1 MNFLRISN
9 LSPPTMESIS
19 SLLTVVITTSPTPSS
34 PSTELISSVIESFR
48 LHCPELAATRV
59 IVVFDTFDRIAAQ
72 NRLKSGSA
80 SLEVAQHYSAYK
92 ENVKSLVLR
101 EYLNDSEH
109 EHDLQQATATA
120 EFGSPNDENNSV
132 ELSIIHTPDR
142 HVTFIEPVARLG
154 FGLAVRSALRV
165 VETPYVWVQQHD
177 WALVADIPLQPL
189 LEVMRS
195 SSAEANTDTPKPIK
209 YISFPSIRMLRYAI
223 SDCVN
228 SYPALR
234 TLTAT
239 LKDDFPS
246 SSQPDVRV
254 PLTPLFFWF
263 DKPHLASTEHYLS
276 RVFPTR
282 LAMRRGEFIE
292 DKIGQRARGQM
303 KDGEWGKWA
312 TWLYYPDEG
321 RELCLRHLMGR
332 TRRGGEGGLVGKYHK
347 GT

>member
-1 MNFLRISN
+1 
-9 LSPPTMESIS
+9 MESIS

-34 PSTELISSVIESFR
+34 PSTELISSVIDSFR
-48 LHCPELAATRV
+48 QYCPGLAATRV

-80 SLEVAQHYSAYK
+80 SPEVAQTYSAYK
-92 ENVKSLVLR
+92 ENIKSLVLR
-101 EYLNDSEH
+101 EYVNDSEH
-109 EHDLQQATATA
+109 GHDLQKTMATA

-132 ELSIIHTPDR
+132 ELSITHTPDR
-142 HVTFIEPVARLG
+142 HVTFIEPLARLG
-154 FGLAVRSALRV
+154 FGLAVRSALRA

-195 SSAEANTDTPKPIK
+195 SSADADADADTRKPIK

-239 LKDDFPS
+239 LKEDFPS
-246 SSQPDVRV
+246 SSQPDVKV

-263 DKPHLASTEHYLS
+263 DKPHLATTEHYLS

-312 TWLYYPDEG
+312 TWLYYPDDG

-332 TRRGGEGGLVGKYHK
+332 TWRGGEGELIGKYQK
-347 GT
+347 GM

>member
-1 MNFLRISN
+1 MDSVSN
-9 LSPPTMESIS
+9 
-19 SLLTVVITTSPTPSS
+19 LLTVIITTSPTPSS
-34 PSTELISSVIESFR
+34 PSTELISSVLESFR

-80 SLEVAQHYSAYK
+80 TPEVAQNYTSYK
-92 ENVKSLVLR
+92 DNVKSLVLR
-101 EYLNDSEH
+101 EYVGGGDQDHVKNLE
-109 EHDLQQATATA
+109 QVTGTA
-120 EFGSPNDENNSV
+120 EFGSPYDENNSV
-132 ELSIIHTPDR
+132 ELAISRTKDK
-142 HVTFIEPVARLG
+142 HVTFIEPAARLG

-165 VETPYVWVQQHD
+165 TETPYVWVQQHD

-189 LEVMRS
+189 LEAMQTS
-195 SSAEANTDTPKPIK
+195 TADENTRTPIK
-209 YISFPSIRMLRYAI
+209 YVSFPSIRMVRYAV

-234 TLTAT
+234 TMTAS
-239 LKDDFPS
+239 LKQDFAS
-246 SSQPDVRV
+246 TSQPDIKV

-263 DKPHLASTEHYLS
+263 DKPHLVSTAHYLS

-303 KDGEWGKWA
+303 KDGLWDKWA
-312 TWLYYPDEG
+312 TWLYYPDG
-321 RELCLRHLMGR
+321 GKQLCVRHLMGR
-332 TRRGGEGGLVGKYHK
+332 TWKGADGELVGKYEPNT
-347 GT
+347 GV

>member
-1 MNFLRISN
+1 MNFLRNSN
-9 LSPPTMESIS
+9 LTPATMQSIAS
-19 SLLTVVITTSPTPSS
+19 QLTVIITTSPTPSS
-34 PSTELISSVIESFR
+34 PSTDLISSVIESFR
-48 LHCPELAATRV
+48 LHCPELAAARV
-59 IVVFDTFDRIAAQ
+59 VVVFDTFDRIAAQ

-80 SLEVAQHYSAYK
+80 SPEVAQNYSAYK
-92 ENVKSLVLR
+92 QNVRSLVLR
-101 EYLNDSEH
+101 EYVNDSNDGH
-109 EHDLQQATATA
+109 GLQQVMATA

-132 ELSIIHTPDR
+132 ELAITHTGDKR
-142 HVTFIEPVARLG
+142 VTFIEPVARLG
-154 FGLAVRSALRV
+154 FGLAVRSALRI

-177 WALVADIPLQPL
+177 WALVANIPLQPL
-189 LEVMRS
+189 LEAMCS
-195 SSAEANTDTPKPIK
+195 SSADANTSKPIK
-209 YISFPSIRMLRYAI
+209 YISFPSIRMHRYAV

-239 LKDDFPS
+239 LKEDFPS
-246 SSQPDVRV
+246 SQPGVQV

-312 TWLYYPDEG
+312 TWLYYPDDG

-332 TRRGGEGGLVGKYHK
+332 TWRGGEGGLVGKNQK

>member
-1 MNFLRISN
+1 MQ
-9 LSPPTMESIS
+9 SIS
-19 SLLTVVITTSPTPSS
+19 GLLTVIITTSPTPSS
-34 PSTELISSVIESFR
+34 PSTDLISSVIESFR
-48 LHCPELAATRV
+48 LRCPDLAATRV

-80 SLEVAQHYSAYK
+80 SPEVARNYSAYK
-92 ENVKSLVLR
+92 DNVKSLVLR
-101 EYLNDSEH
+101 EYVNDNDGH
-109 EHDLQQATATA
+109 NLQQATATA

-132 ELSIIHTPDR
+132 ELAITHTRDK
-142 HVTFIEPVARLG
+142 HVTFIEPLARLG

-177 WALVADIPLQPL
+177 WALVANIPLQPL

-195 SSAEANTDTPKPIK
+195 SSSTTENIPKPIK
-209 YISFPSIRMLRYAI
+209 YISFPSIRMHRYAV

-228 SYPALR
+228 SYPTLR

-239 LKDDFPS
+239 LKEDFS
-246 SSQPDVRV
+246 SSLQPDVQV

-312 TWLYYPDEG
+312 TWLYYPDDG

-332 TRRGGEGGLVGKYHK
+332 TWRGGEGGLVGRYQK